1 MRIETVDLVALRL
14 PLTRPWETAHGF
26 MDHRDVLLVHLRG
39 DEGEGWGECGAFAEP
54 SYSPEF
60 VAGAQLALRDHLVP
74 LLLDRDVTS
83 ASLDVALSPVIG
95 HRMAKAALEMAVL
108 DCELRVAGRSFAEHL
123 GVARTHVDAG
133 VAVGF
138 VGSPAELCDRVA
150 MHVDAGYR
158 RVKLKVAPGHDL
170 EYVAAVRDQFPAL
183 TLQVD
188 ANGAYDLDD
197 LEPLSRLDEFGLA
210 LIEQPL
216 DADDLLGHAVVAD
229 RLATP
234 ICLDEPLVSLAAVE
248 VAVQVG
254 ACEVVNLKAARV
266 GGYREARRIH
276 DWCLERQMPL
286 WCGGMLETGV
296 GRAPNVALAALD
308 GFTLTGDL
316 AASSRFY
323 PDDVVVD
330 PIEVVDGRIE
340 VPRRPGM
347 GAEVDPAAIERFRI
361 A

>member
-1 MRIETVDLVALRL
+1 MRIESVDLVPLRL

-26 MDHRDVLLVHLRG
+26 MAEREVLLVHLRS
-39 DEGEGWGECGAFAEP
+39 DEGEGWGECSAFAHP
-54 SYSPEF
+54 SYSSEF
-60 VAGAQLALRDHLVP
+60 VAGAHLALRDHVVP
-74 LLLDRDVTS
+74 LLSDVDVTS
-83 ASLDVALSPVIG
+83 ASLAVAVSSVVG
-95 HRMAKAALEMAVL
+95 HRMAKAAIEMAML
-108 DCELRVAGRSFAEHL
+108 DCELRAAGRSFAEHL
-123 GVARTHVDAG
+123 GVTRTHVDAG

-150 MHVDAGYR
+150 MHVEAGYR
-158 RVKLKVAPGHDL
+158 RVKLKVAPGRDI

-183 TLQVD
+183 ALQVD

-197 LEPLSRLDEFGLA
+197 LDPLARLDEFGLA

-216 DADDLLGHAVVAD
+216 DADDLLGHVAVAE

-248 VAVQVG
+248 AAVALG

-276 DWCLERQMPL
+276 DWCAGRSMPL
-286 WCGGMLETGV
+286 WFGGMLETGV
-296 GRAPNVALAALD
+296 GRAPNVAFAALD

-316 AASSRFY
+316 AASARFY
-323 PDDVVVD
+323 PDDVVAE

-340 VPRRPGM
+340 VPRRPGL
-347 GAEVDPAAIERFRI
+347 GFEVDLDAIRRFRI
-361 A
+361 D